1 MYNNQLQQEIREMFC
16 ELEKQS
22 ALIIES
28 SNSFNVATNSI
39 VRYVASKITTE
50 SEGYVVDLY
59 TNLVARVKKEEY
71 FQNPQNLNAFYRL
84 NLREKLSIMYQF
96 DIESLESYKKGI
108 EFKEVKALY
117 TSASIA
123 AGVFA
128 VGGVLKYLLTGCI
141 SVPMV
146 AIIAGAVMAG
156 IGSFMMYSKRNK
168 SEYHNAVSKYLCDLE
183 NEILDWLCDIEV
195 YFESQVRT
203 LYK

>member
-1 MYNNQLQQEIREMFC
+1 MCNNQLQQEIREMFC
-16 ELEKQS
+16 ELEKQ
-22 ALIIES
+22 ATLIIES
-28 SNSFNVATNSI
+28 SNTLDVATNDI

-50 SEGYVVDLY
+50 SEGYVVELY
-59 TNLVARVKKEEY
+59 TDLVTRLKKDEY
-71 FQNPQNLNAFYRL
+71 FQNPENLNAFYRL
-84 NLREKLSIMYQF
+84 NLREKLNTMYQF

-128 VGGVLKYLLTGCI
+128 VGGVLKYLLTSCI
-141 SVPMV
+141 NVPIV
-146 AIIAGAVMAG
+146 AIIAGAVIAG
-156 IGSFMMYSKRNK
+156 IGSFMMFSQRNNN
-168 SEYHNAVSKYLCDLE
+168 EYRNAVSKFLSDLE

-203 LYK
+203 LYR